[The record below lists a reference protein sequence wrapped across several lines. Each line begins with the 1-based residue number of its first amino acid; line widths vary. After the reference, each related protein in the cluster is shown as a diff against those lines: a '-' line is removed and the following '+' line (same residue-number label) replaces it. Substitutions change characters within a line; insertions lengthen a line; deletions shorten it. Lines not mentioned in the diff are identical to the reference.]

1 MAAFDPGAVFAQLL
15 GAFMR
20 LPLSQRIL
28 FPLLILGS
36 VAGIIAI
43 SRWAGRPE
51 YSVLF
56 SDLEPADSA
65 AVVERLRAQNVGYEL
80 RGDGRT
86 IAITP
91 PSLVHELRITLS
103 ADGIPKHGSVGF
115 ELFDSAALGSTTFD
129 EKVKWVRARQGEL
142 ERTIGAIDAIASA
155 RVHISEPEKSI
166 YSKAGSEA
174 TASVLIKLKPG
185 KELTKAQTKGIMNLV
200 AGSVDGLKIDNVSI
214 IDTYGNLLSPRE
226 DEKEGDFAAEA
237 TRIQYQREIE
247 QGYVRR
253 IEQMLA
259 KVLGSGRVVARVTA
273 EVDYSSN
280 EREEESYD
288 PGGQVIRSE
297 RSVSEGAA
305 GGAARGGVPG
315 VVSNLSND
323 PKLLAPQQ
331 GADEAGNS
339 KRNEVVKNYELSRA
353 IIKSSSP
360 RGTLERLSVAVLV
373 DGTYEEITEAPA
385 AEGAE
390 PVKKQQFR
398 PLTNE
403 TMAQIEDLVK
413 SAVGF
418 DVTRGDSVRVEN
430 LQFARMPEELV
441 TALESNTHQYIMTG
455 GQIGVSLIALILLF
469 VIVVRPIMGQLLL
482 PVESEVNLERLLP
495 AGIEALEQELTTE
508 RERAAPTLPEGNEGI
523 DLEHLEALIADNSRL
538 VRENPRQAALL
549 IRYWLGEG
557 AS

>member
-1 MAAFDPGAVFAQLL
+1 MAAFDPGAVFAQLIA
-15 GAFMR
+15 AFMR

-43 SRWAGRPE
+43 SQWAGRPE

-65 AVVERLRAQNVGYEL
+65 AVVERLRGQNIAYEL

-91 PSLVHELRITLS
+91 PSMVHELRITLS

-115 ELFDSAALGSTTFD
+115 ELFDSTALGSTTFD

-142 ERTIGAIDAIASA
+142 ERTIAAIDAIASA

-185 KELTKAQTKGIMNLV
+185 KELSKAQTKGIMNLV

-259 KVLGSGRVVARVTA
+259 KVLGPGRVIARVTA

-331 GADEAGNS
+331 GADESANG

-373 DGTYEEITEAPA
+373 DGTYEEIIEAA
-385 AEGAE
+385 TAEGAE
-390 PVKKQQFR
+390 PIKKQQFR

-441 TALESNTHQYIMTG
+441 TALESNTHQYLMTG

-469 VIVVRPIMGQLLL
+469 VIVVRPIMSQLLL

-495 AGIEALEQELTTE
+495 AGIEALEQELATE
-508 RERAAPTLPEGNEGI
+508 REKATPVLPEGVDGI

-557 AS
+557 AT

>member
-1 MAAFDPGAVFAQLL
+1 MAAFDPGAVFAQLIA
-15 GAFMR
+15 AFMR

-43 SRWAGRPE
+43 SQWAGRPE

-65 AVVERLRAQNVGYEL
+65 AVVERLRAQNIAYEL

-91 PSLVHELRITLS
+91 PSMVHELRITLS

-115 ELFDSAALGSTTFD
+115 ELFDSTALGSTTFD

-185 KELTKAQTKGIMNLV
+185 KELSKAQTKGIMNLV

-259 KVLGSGRVVARVTA
+259 KVLGPGRVIARVTA

-305 GGAARGGVPG
+305 GGTARGGVPG

-331 GADEAGNS
+331 GGDESANG

-373 DGTYEEITEAPA
+373 DGTYEEIVEAA
-385 AEGAE
+385 IAEGAE

-441 TALESNTHQYIMTG
+441 TALDSNTHQYLMTG

-495 AGIEALEQELTTE
+495 AGIEALEQELTSE
-508 RERAAPTLPEGNEGI
+508 REKATPVLPEGGDGI

-557 AS
+557 AT

>member
-1 MAAFDPGAVFAQLL
+1 MASFDPGAVFAQLL
-15 GAFMR
+15 AAFMR

-65 AVVERLRAQNVGYEL
+65 AVVERLRAQNVAYEL

-91 PSLVHELRITLS
+91 PSMVHELRITLS

-185 KELTKAQTKGIMNLV
+185 KELSKAQTKGIMNLV
-200 AGSVDGLKIDNVSI
+200 AGSVDGLKIENVSI

-226 DEKEGDFAAEA
+226 DEKEGDFTAEA

-259 KVLGSGRVVARVTA
+259 KVLGPGRVIARVTA

-331 GADEAGNS
+331 GADESSNS

-373 DGTYEEITEAPA
+373 DGTYEEITEAAA
-385 AEGAE
+385 AEGGE

-441 TALESNTHQYIMTG
+441 TALESNTHQYLMWG
-455 GQIGVSLIALILLF
+455 GQVGVSLIALILLF

-495 AGIEALEQELTTE
+495 AGIEALEQELATE
-508 RERAAPTLPEGNEGI
+508 REKAAPAIPEGGEGI

-557 AS
+557 AG

>member
-1 MAAFDPGAVFAQLL
+1 MASFDPGAVFAQLIA
-15 GAFMR
+15 AFMR

-65 AVVERLRAQNVGYEL
+65 AVVERLRTQNIAYEL

-91 PSLVHELRITLS
+91 PSMVHELRITLS

-185 KELTKAQTKGIMNLV
+185 KELSKAQTKGIMNLV
-200 AGSVDGLKIDNVSI
+200 AGSVDGLKIENVSI

-226 DEKEGDFAAEA
+226 DEKEGDFTAEA

-259 KVLGSGRVVARVTA
+259 KVLGPGRVIARVTA

-331 GADEAGNS
+331 GADESSNS

-373 DGTYEEITEAPA
+373 DGTYEEITEAAA
-385 AEGAE
+385 AEGGE

-441 TALESNTHQYIMTG
+441 TALESNTHQYLMWG
-455 GQIGVSLIALILLF
+455 GQVGVSLIALILLF

-495 AGIEALEQELTTE
+495 AGIEALEQELATE
-508 RERAAPTLPEGNEGI
+508 REKAAPAIPEGGEGI

-557 AS
+557 AG

>member
-1 MAAFDPGAVFAQLL
+1 MASFDPGAVFAQLL
-15 GAFMR
+15 AAFMR

-28 FPLLILGS
+28 FPFLILGS

-65 AVVERLRAQNVGYEL
+65 AVVERLRTQNIAYEL

-91 PSLVHELRITLS
+91 PSMVHELRITLS

-185 KELTKAQTKGIMNLV
+185 KELSKAQTKGIMNLV
-200 AGSVDGLKIDNVSI
+200 AGSVDGLKTDNVSI

-226 DEKEGDFAAEA
+226 DEKEGDFTAEA

-259 KVLGSGRVVARVTA
+259 KVLGPGRVIARVTA

-331 GADEAGNS
+331 GADESSNS

-373 DGTYEEITEAPA
+373 DGTYEEITEAAA
-385 AEGAE
+385 AEGGE

-441 TALESNTHQYIMTG
+441 TALESNTHQYLMWG
-455 GQIGVSLIALILLF
+455 GQVGVSLIALILLF

-495 AGIEALEQELTTE
+495 AGIEALEQELATE
-508 RERAAPTLPEGNEGI
+508 REKATPKLPEGDEGI
-523 DLEHLEALIADNSRL
+523 DMEHLEALIADNSRL

-557 AS
+557 AG